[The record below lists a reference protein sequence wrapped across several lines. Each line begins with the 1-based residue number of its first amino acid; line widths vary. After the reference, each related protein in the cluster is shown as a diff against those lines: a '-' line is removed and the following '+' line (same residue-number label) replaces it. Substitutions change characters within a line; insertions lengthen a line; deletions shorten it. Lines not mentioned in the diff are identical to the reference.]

1 MNCLMSTAD
10 RTSNILDRLTVSDSS
25 ERVTIAEIMLGLK
38 GRAFALLLV
47 LLGLPNCLPMPPP
60 IALISGFLIG
70 FIAIQLMLG
79 FQTPWLPRR
88 VLAMGVARDT
98 LEKTLKRARPYVL
111 AMERLSKPRLSIFE
125 SSTILRVMGV
135 LLFILSIAMI
145 VAVPVIGQIPLG
157 IAVCLIG
164 LGLVEKDGFVV
175 LSGLLV
181 GVIGVVISGSVVV
194 AFVLGLLNVV

>member
-1 MNCLMSTAD
+1 MPTAD
-10 RTSNILDRLTVSDSS
+10 RTSNILERLTMSDSR
-25 ERVTIAEIMLGLK
+25 ERVTVAEIMLGLR

-70 FIAIQLMLG
+70 FVAIQLILG

-88 VLAMGVARDT
+88 VLALSVARDA
-98 LEKTLKRARPYVL
+98 LEKTLKRAKPYVL
-111 AMERLSKPRLSIFE
+111 AMERLSRPRLSIFE
-125 SSTILRVMGV
+125 SATILRLMGV
-135 LLFILSIAMI
+135 LLLILSIAMI

-175 LSGLLV
+175 ISGLLV
-181 GVIGVVISGSVVV
+181 GVIGVAISGSVVV